1 MHAILL
7 LPFLLWSAPP
17 TTYTELKASI
27 IERRTELGAVYA
39 RSDRKDTVITTARA
53 YLLTAIDAQFEHW
66 KGTPWDFNGTTR
78 TPGEGA
84 IACGY
89 FVTTVLQD
97 AGFDLPRTKWAQ
109 LAAEPMIRKVAP
121 TGKAF
126 SDVPVSTVEAWLR
139 GQGDGLYAVGLDS
152 HVGFIRVKAG
162 KALFVHSN
170 YYQRDIGVMAEPLE
184 GRNPLAD
191 SHYCYIGQL
200 LSDEMVRRWLGH
212 RPLGP

>member
-1 MHAILL
+1 MHSLLL
-7 LPFLLWSAPP
+7 LPLLCPVPCAG
-17 TTYTELKASI
+17 YTALKASI
-27 IERRTELGAVYA
+27 AQHRTELGAAYA
-39 RSDRKDTVITTARA
+39 ASTRKDTVITAART

-66 KGTPWDFNGTTR
+66 KGTRWDFNGTTR
-78 TPGEGA
+78 VPREGT

-97 AGFDLPRTKWAQ
+97 AGFDLPRFTWAQ

-126 SDVPVSTVEAWLR
+126 SDRPVSEVEEWLR
-139 GQGDGLYAVGLDS
+139 QQGDGLYAVGLDN
-152 HVGFIRVKAG
+152 HVGFIRVKGG

-170 YYQRDIGVMAEPLE
+170 YYRREVGVMAEPLQ

-191 SHYCYIGQL
+191 SRYRYIGRL
-200 LSDEMVRRWLGH
+200 LDDAMLVRWLQ
-212 RPLGP
+212 RSPLGP

>member
-1 MHAILL
+1 MRLLLL
-7 LPFLLWSAPP
+7 LPLLAPAP
-17 TTYTELKASI
+17 DSGYTALKAAI
-27 IERRTELGAVYA
+27 VHQRTQLGEHYA
-39 RSDRKDTVITTARA
+39 RSTRKDTVIAKARA

-78 TPGEGA
+78 VPREGT

-97 AGFDLPRTKWAQ
+97 AGFDLPRYKWAQ

-121 TGKAF
+121 AGKAF
-126 SDVPVSTVEAWLR
+126 SDRPVDEVEAWLR
-139 GQGDGLYAVGLDS
+139 QQGDGLYAVGLDN
-152 HVGFIRVKAG
+152 HVGFIRVKSG
-162 KALFVHSN
+162 EALFVHSN
-170 YYQRDIGVMAEPLE
+170 YYQREVGVMAEPLR

-191 SHYCYIGQL
+191 SRYRYIGKL
-200 LSDEMVRRWLGH
+200 LDDAMLARWLEH

>member
-1 MHAILL
+1 MRSLLL
-7 LPFLLWSAPP
+7 LPFLLLSTPP
-17 TTYTELKASI
+17 TTYPELKASI
-27 IERRTELGAVYA
+27 VQRRTDLGSAYT
-39 RSDRKDTVITTARA
+39 RSTRKDTVITSARA

-78 TPGEGA
+78 IPGEGT

-97 AGFDLPRTKWAQ
+97 AGFDLPRYKWAQ

-126 SDVPVSTVEAWLR
+126 SNVPVATVEAWLR
-139 GQGDGLYAVGLDS
+139 SQDDGLYAVGLDS

-162 KALFVHSN
+162 VALFVHSN

-184 GRNPLAD
+184 GHNPLAD
-191 SHYCYIGQL
+191 SHYRYIGQL
-200 LSDEMVRRWLGH
+200 LSDEMVVRWLEH

>member
-1 MHAILL
+1 MHAFLL
-7 LPFLLWSAPP
+7 LPLLWSAHPV
-17 TTYTELKASI
+17 TYTELKASI
-27 IERRTELGAVYA
+27 VQHRAELGAAYG
-39 RSDRKDTVITTARA
+39 RSIRKDTVITTARA
-53 YLLTAIDAQFEHW
+53 YLLAAIDAQFEHW

-78 TPGEGA
+78 TPGEGT

-97 AGFDLPRTKWAQ
+97 AGFDLPRYKWAQ

-126 SDVPVSTVEAWLR
+126 SNVPVATVEAWLMQ
-139 GQGDGLYAVGLDS
+139 QGEGLYAVGLDS
-152 HVGFIRVKAG
+152 HVGFIHVKG
-162 KALFVHSN
+162 GEVRFVHSN
-170 YYQRDIGVMAEPLE
+170 YYQREIGVMAEPLD

-191 SHYCYIGQL
+191 SHYRYIGKL
-200 LSDEMVRRWLGH
+200 LDDDMVKRWLEH